1 MYVNFL
7 RLYCT
12 YLYVISRFSVISH
25 FSISPISAVSLMFSI
40 VSAKVFAENKNSFPP
55 ARARMADG
63 ADAVAAG
70 MEKVV
75 LGEDGQ
81 VRYL

>member
-1 MYVNFL
+1 MVPVIKIWNENAADS
-7 RLYCT
+7 RLFFCRK
-12 YLYVISRFSVISH
+12 ISRKKI
-25 FSISPISAVSLMFSI
+25 
-40 VSAKVFAENKNSFPP
+40 SFPT

>member
-1 MYVNFL
+1 MIFNLAFL
-7 RLYCT
+7 L
-12 YLYVISRFSVISH
+12 ISADSH
-25 FSISPISAVSLMFSI
+25 FFYF
-40 VSAKVFAENKNSFPP
+40 AKVFAENKISFPT